1 MKRMLATAAAI
12 VFLATG
18 ISFAAEHDHMQHEM
32 MMKQE
37 GQKSDDRTE
46 LKIPAPV
53 KAMQKKMM
61 RQHMDTLSE
70 ITAAL
75 AANDLNKAAEVAKTK
90 LGWNQEE
97 EKKCSMV
104 EKMTGEPD
112 FTKLGKAVHQKADE
126 LADAAK
132 AGNRDK
138 ALAAMSEL
146 INNCNAC
153 HSKFRH

>member
-1 MKRMLATAAAI
+1 MKKILTAAIISFLTAGISLAT
-12 VFLATG
+12 
-18 ISFAAEHDHMQHEM
+18 EHDHMQHEM
-32 MMKQE
+32 MMKQD
-37 GQKSDDRTE
+37 GQKSDSRTE
-46 LKIPAPV
+46 LKISAPMKV
-53 KAMQKKMM
+53 MQKKMM

-75 AANDLNKAAEVAKTK
+75 AANDLNKAAEIAKAK
-90 LGWNQEE
+90 LGWNPEE
-97 EKKCSMV
+97 EKRCSMV

-112 FTKLGKAVHQKADE
+112 FTKLGKAMHQKADE

-138 ALAAMSEL
+138 ALAAMAEL

-153 HSKFRH
+153 HNKFRH

>member
-1 MKRMLATAAAI
+1 MKKMLVSAAAI
-12 VFLATG
+12 GFLAAG
-18 ISFAAEHDHMQHEM
+18 ISFAAEHDHMQHET

-46 LKIPAPV
+46 LKIPAPM
-53 KAMQKKMM
+53 KTMQKKMM
-61 RQHMDTLSE
+61 RQHMATLSE
-70 ITAAL
+70 IAAAL
-75 AANDLNKAAEVAKTK
+75 AANDLNKAAAAAKTN

-97 EKKCSMV
+97 EKKCSMI

-138 ALAAMSEL
+138 ALAAMAEL

-153 HSKFRH
+153 HNKFRH